1 MHTCFDRLNRQIEAY
16 RLGDQGLWVLHPVDL
31 RAAASTLSLASVD
44 LALTTEQVF
53 AEID

>member
-16 RLGDQGLWVLHPVDL
+16 RLGDQGLWVLQPFDL
-31 RAAASTLSLASVD
+31 RNAASTLSLASVD
-44 LALTTEQVF
+44 LRLTTEQVF